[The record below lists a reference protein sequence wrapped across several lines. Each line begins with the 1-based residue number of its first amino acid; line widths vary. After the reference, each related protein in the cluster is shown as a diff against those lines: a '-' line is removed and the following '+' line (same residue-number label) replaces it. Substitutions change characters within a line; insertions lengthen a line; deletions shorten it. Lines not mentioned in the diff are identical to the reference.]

1 MVKNSDDDAL
11 FNMAVRMSQSY
22 LTERQLLTQELYG
35 EGSKVDTSDVYY
47 GMSLEDIQKGIL
59 EVLKQIKS
67 QGRMPVVNFAAGG
80 IATPADGALMMK
92 MGVDGVFV
100 GSGIF
105 KSRDPNEMAKAIV
118 DAVENY
124 EDYELIGQVSEGLE
138 GMQGTAIENIPSEMK
153 MQNRGW

>member
-1 MVKNSDDDAL
+1 
-11 FNMAVRMSQSY
+11 
-22 LTERQLLTQELYG
+22 
-35 EGSKVDTSDVYY
+35 
-47 GMSLEDIQKGIL
+47 
-59 EVLKQIKS
+59 
-67 QGRMPVVNFAAGG
+67 MPVVNFAAGG
-80 IATPADGALMMK
+80 VATPADGALMMK

-118 DAVENY
+118 DAVENF

>member
-1 MVKNSDDDAL
+1 
-11 FNMAVRMSQSY
+11 VRISQPY
-22 LTERQLLTQELYG
+22 LKERQLLTEELFG
-35 EGSKVDTSDVYY
+35 EGAKIDTNNVYY
-47 GMSLEDIQKGIL
+47 GMGIEEIQKGIL
-59 EVLKQIKS
+59 DVLKQIKS

-80 IATPADGALMMK
+80 VATPADGALMMK

-118 DAVENY
+118 DAVENF